1 MFIECQT
8 QFGKAILYNVNNIV
22 FVGDMKDKVS
32 FQLDDGTFCQF
43 PDEYNSIVKRII
55 ELSKLE
61 PSPSAYIQFT
71 TKKEERIAFPIRRIF
86 YIIEQTSTTAI
97 MFNDG
102 TRIELLEDFET
113 VASRILARFDQA
125 VEYPKNNQESKS

>member
-1 MFIECQT
+1 
-8 QFGKAILYNVNNIV
+8 
-22 FVGDMKDKVS
+22 MKDKVS

-61 PSPSAYIQFT
+61 PSPSAYIQFM

-86 YIIEQTSTTAI
+86 YIIEQTSNTAI

-125 VEYPKNNQESKS
+125 VEYPKSNQESKS

>member
-125 VEYPKNNQESKS
+125 VEYPNSNQESKS

>member
-43 PDEYNSIVKRII
+43 PDEYNSIVKRIV

>member
-86 YIIEQTSTTAI
+86 YIIEQTSTAAI

-125 VEYPKNNQESKS
+125 VEYPKSNQESKS

>member
-61 PSPSAYIQFT
+61 PSPSAYIQFM

-86 YIIEQTSTTAI
+86 YIIEQTSNTAI

-125 VEYPKNNQESKS
+125 VEYPKSIQESKS